1 MELFCAL
8 IDRLSAYGL
17 LGRNGDQI
25 MNSKYKIIK
34 FQSKILLAVGLLVV
48 FSTALMAI
56 PFQGHETI
64 DNKVNALTPQD
75 IPALRQKAQDGD
87 VTAQYMI
94 GRACYLGKGTARDY
108 GEALKWYRKA
118 AEQGNTLAQFALSI
132 MYSQGQGTLE
142 DAGES
147 LKWAQKAAEGGLANA
162 QFFWGYFIEQSQRD
176 YSQAAK
182 WYRKAAEQ
190 GVIPAQNAMGFLY
203 EQGKG
208 VHQDLKEAVMWYR
221 KAAEQGDANAQS
233 NLGSMYSAGRGVGQD
248 FNEAAK
254 WFRLS
259 AEQGWAPGQG
269 NLAGLYVQGQGVPR
283 DLLSAYMWCSLA
295 ALAGVLECKE
305 LLQALEP
312 KLKIEEINEAKR
324 RAFAWSQAHPEKF
337 TDIGQAGDARG
348 QPQVANVAASETTR
362 KDAVNEKLR
371 ARAVE
376 VVTALESDP
385 LSNKAKEY
393 RKEMK
398 QLMNDKELGVTLLLC
413 MPVLQQDIL
422 TDKEYSEEMLAQFM
436 YSQVKFSIQHPEKAQ
451 DLTSLTVAGIEG
463 ALLVYTAVKMKKPNT
478 RFTSLENL
486 LQKRQSGLLADHI
499 RSKGC

>member
-1 MELFCAL
+1 
-8 IDRLSAYGL
+8 
-17 LGRNGDQI
+17 
-25 MNSKYKIIK
+25 MNSMYKIIK
-34 FQSKILLAVGLLVV
+34 FQSKILLTMGLLVV
-48 FSTALMAI
+48 FSTAAMAI
-56 PFQGHETI
+56 AFHSQDDI
-64 DNKVNALTPQD
+64 DKKVDALTAQD

-94 GRACYLGKGTARDY
+94 GQAYYLGKGTARDY

-118 AEQGNTLAQFALSI
+118 AEQGNSLAQFALSI
-132 MYSQGQGTLE
+132 MYSQGQGTSE

-162 QFFWGYFIEQSQRD
+162 QFFWGYFIEQSRRD
-176 YSQAAK
+176 YSEAAK

-190 GVIPAQNAMGFLY
+190 GIVPAQNAMGFLY

-208 VHQDLKEAVMWYR
+208 VRQDLKEAVMWYR

-233 NLGSMYSAGRGVGQD
+233 NLGSMYSAGKGVGQD

-259 AEQGWAPGQG
+259 AEQGWAAGQA
-269 NLAGLYVQGQGVPR
+269 NLAGLYLLGQGVPR

-295 ALAGVLECKE
+295 ALAGTVECKE
-305 LLQALEP
+305 ALQVLEP
-312 KLKIEEINEAKR
+312 KMKFEEINEAKR
-324 RAFAWSQAHPEKF
+324 RAFAWAQAHPEKVK
-337 TDIGQAGDARG
+337 DIGQLDNTRG
-348 QPQVANVAASETTR
+348 QAANGQSAGIAG
-362 KDAVNEKLR
+362 AQAGANEKLR

-376 VVTALESDP
+376 VVTAMESDP

-398 QLMNDKELGVTLLLC
+398 QLMDNKELGVTLLIC
-413 MPVLQQDIL
+413 MEVIQQDL
-422 TDKEYSEEMLAQFM
+422 PSDKDYGEEMLAQFI
-436 YSQVKFSIQHPEKAQ
+436 YAQVKFSIQHPEKAQ
-451 DLTSLTVAGIEG
+451 DVTSLTVAGIEG
-463 ALLVYTAVKMKKPNT
+463 ALQVYAAVKMKKPNT

-486 LQKRQSGLLADHI
+486 LQKRQGGLLADYV